1 MWWVDDNDEQRDR
14 QFTVWP
20 VRRQDRGAC
29 GDWWARKLNFGSPF
43 DYSRYTFTNPLIALC
58 LVALCHKQWWMIENS
73 SRIVWK
79 VWSTH
84 LEVTECLIKS
94 LYLVI
99 SFENVTHGKDGLYC
113 TYLIISSANVT
124 GEGQLQK
131 EEKKMWSEETGRQ
144 DRENEKLKVINNAH
158 VNAICKMKRKTR
170 EIRKI
175 WTWRKEGKRYSWN
188 IVKEIEYVHMY
199 IRPYIDD

>member
-1 MWWVDDNDEQRDR
+1 MCDECDDNDEQRDR

-20 VRRQDRGAC
+20 VRKQDRGAC

-124 GEGQLQK
+124 GEGQLRGY
-131 EEKKMWSEETGRQ
+131 KKRRRKCEV
-144 DRENEKLKVINNAH
+144 K
-158 VNAICKMKRKTR
+158 KRAD
-170 EIRKI
+170 KI
-175 WTWRKEGKRYSWN
+175 ERMRNWR
-188 IVKEIEYVHMY
+188 
-199 IRPYIDD
+199 